1 MALDMRGSKKSLDSN
16 PSKKNVDIDL
26 QWIKDNEVFEKSR
39 INKAQYDTSS
49 YDSMITELD
58 KSNNSLSRQ
67 VIRKMEEELL
77 AVIHDACNNNA
88 ISFANDRLIELK
100 NKYGNFFDNMTPPIS
115 SLSYDQQNI
124 DLNTG
129 EIAKNI
135 GHSNFEDGRYLTQL
149 ISDDLLDSF
158 AIFFNAK
165 NVDKEIKDDVASKLS
180 EENRKN
186 ILLHLLKL
194 FNKENS
200 WYKPKHNNIPFNEGS
215 FLDGVGSILLGSS
228 KIQNKY
234 DIATLITFMDSCE
247 YFKMDNLPEL
257 VVYYKRLLSQ
267 PNYLKAYD
275 EFFNGLDQDM
285 INNITSNQTKHSF
298 EINADIKNFILKDM
312 PSDLTKLEKAI
323 YIYSKLCKILD
334 YDMEYYNDNAN
345 KKFIA
350 EESISDVDL
359 SNNNVVCYT
368 FSYIYSGLL
377 REIGIDQIKEAKI
390 NKGEFVN
397 KHASVEFVV
406 DNIVIMADS
415 THAGA
420 EIGDLT
426 TLKVENKINGLR
438 CSQFNIEKQN
448 KVNQAKKKVEM
459 ILEKEKTD
467 EETNYFLPSQE
478 KLDSMTSI
486 DKYILFNDLV
496 AATPLTG
503 VSLLGYIQVLKDRL
517 NLYIITKV
525 EKDLDQ
531 NDLIINIKMRPL
543 GVEKTYFENV
553 AISYKINARN
563 KEIIY
568 NGSNFVNGL
577 SNHFVPSSRRQLK
590 KTFDY

>member
-16 PSKKNVDIDL
+16 PSKNNVDIDL
-26 QWIKDNEVFEKSR
+26 QWFKDNEVFEKSK

-67 VIRKMEEELL
+67 DIRKMEDELL
-77 AVIHDACNNNA
+77 SLIHDASNNNA

-100 NKYGNFFDNMTPPIS
+100 NKYGNFFDNMTSPIS
-115 SLSYDQQNI
+115 SLSYGQQNI

-149 ISDDLLDSF
+149 ISDDLLVSF

-200 WYKPKHNNIPFNEGS
+200 WYKPKHNNIPFNEVS
-215 FLDGVGSILLGSS
+215 FLDSVGSILLGKD

-234 DIATLITFMDSCE
+234 DVATLITFMDSCE

-345 KKFIA
+345 KRFIA

-459 ILEKEKTD
+459 ILEKEKID

-543 GVEKTYFENV
+543 GVEKTYFENA

-577 SNHFVPSSRRQLK
+577 SNHSVPSSRRQL
-590 KTFDY
+590 

>member
-16 PSKKNVDIDL
+16 PSKNNVDIDL

-67 VIRKMEEELL
+67 DIRKMEEELL
-77 AVIHDACNNNA
+77 AVIHDASNNNA
-88 ISFANDRLIELK
+88 ISFANERLIELK
-100 NKYGNFFDNMTPPIS
+100 NKYGDFFDHMTPPVS
-115 SLSYDQQNI
+115 SLSYGQQNI
-124 DLNTG
+124 DLNTR
-129 EIAKNI
+129 EIAGII

-267 PNYLKAYD
+267 PNYLEAYD
-275 EFFNGLDQDM
+275 KFFNELDQDM

-298 EINADIKNFILKDM
+298 EINADIKNFVLKDM
-312 PSDLTKLEKAI
+312 LSDLTKLEKAI

-478 KLDSMTSI
+478 RLDSMTSI

-531 NDLIINIKMRPL
+531 NDLIINIKMKPL
-543 GVEKTYFENV
+543 GVEKTYFENA

-568 NGSNFVNGL
+568 NGSNFVNRL
-577 SNHFVPSSRRQLK
+577 SNNSVPSSRRQL
-590 KTFDY
+590 

>member
-16 PSKKNVDIDL
+16 PSKNNVDIDL
-26 QWIKDNEVFEKSR
+26 QWFKDNEVFEKSK

-67 VIRKMEEELL
+67 DIRKMEDELL
-77 AVIHDACNNNA
+77 SLIHDASNNNA

-100 NKYGNFFDNMTPPIS
+100 NKYGNFFDNMTSPIS
-115 SLSYDQQNI
+115 SLSYGQQNI

-149 ISDDLLDSF
+149 ISDDLLVSF

-200 WYKPKHNNIPFNEGS
+200 WYKPKHNNIPFNEVS
-215 FLDGVGSILLGSS
+215 FLDSVGSILLGKD

-234 DIATLITFMDSCE
+234 DVATLITFMDSCE

-345 KKFIA
+345 KRFIA

-397 KHASVEFVV
+397 KHASVEFIV

-459 ILEKEKTD
+459 ILEKEKID

-577 SNHFVPSSRRQLK
+577 SNHSVPSSRRQL
-590 KTFDY
+590 

>member
-16 PSKKNVDIDL
+16 PSKNNVDIDL

-67 VIRKMEEELL
+67 DIRKMEEELL
-77 AVIHDACNNNA
+77 AVIHDASNNNA
-88 ISFANDRLIELK
+88 ISFANERLIELK
-100 NKYGNFFDNMTPPIS
+100 NKYGDFFDHMTPPVS
-115 SLSYDQQNI
+115 SLSYGQQNI
-124 DLNTG
+124 DLNTR
-129 EIAKNI
+129 EIAGII

-267 PNYLKAYD
+267 PNYLEAYD
-275 EFFNGLDQDM
+275 KFFNELDQDM

-298 EINADIKNFILKDM
+298 EINADIKNFVLKDM

-415 THAGA
+415 TLAGA

-478 KLDSMTSI
+478 RLDSMTSI

-531 NDLIINIKMRPL
+531 NDLIINIKMKPL
-543 GVEKTYFENV
+543 GVEKTYFENA

-568 NGSNFVNGL
+568 NGSNFVNRL
-577 SNHFVPSSRRQLK
+577 SNNSVSSSGR
-590 KTFDY
+590 

>member
-1 MALDMRGSKKSLDSN
+1 MAVDMRGSKKRLDSDS
-16 PSKKNVDIDL
+16 SKNNVDIDI
-26 QWIKDNEVFEKSR
+26 QWIKANEVFEKSR
-39 INKAQYDTSS
+39 INNAQYDTSS

-67 VIRKMEEELL
+67 DIRKMEEELL
-77 AVIHDACNNNA
+77 AVIHDASNNNA
-88 ISFANDRLIELK
+88 ISFANERLIELK
-100 NKYGNFFDNMTPPIS
+100 NEYGDFDNLTPPIS
-115 SLSYDQQNI
+115 SLSYGQQNI
-124 DLNTG
+124 DFNTR
-129 EIAKNI
+129 EISENI

-149 ISDDLLDSF
+149 ISNDLLDSF

-186 ILLHLLKL
+186 ILLHLLEL

-200 WYKPKHNNIPFNEGS
+200 WYKPKHNNIPFNEVS
-215 FLDGVGSILLGSS
+215 FLDGVGSILLGED
-228 KIQNKY
+228 KIQNMY
-234 DIATLITFMDSCE
+234 DVATLITFMDSCE
-247 YFKMDNLPEL
+247 YFKMNNLPEL

-267 PNYLKAYD
+267 PNYLEAYD

-285 INNITSNQTKHSF
+285 INSITSNQTKHSF
-298 EINADIKNFILKDM
+298 EINADIKNFVLKDM

-334 YDMEYYNDNAN
+334 YDMEYYNDNGN
-345 KKFIA
+345 RKFIA

-359 SNNNVVCYT
+359 SNNRVVCYT

-377 REIGIDQIKEAKI
+377 REIGLDQIKEAKI

-397 KHASVEFVV
+397 RHASVEYIV
-406 DNIVIMADS
+406 DNIAIMADS

-426 TLKVENKINGLR
+426 TLKVENRINGLR
-438 CSQFNIEKQN
+438 CSQFDIEKQN

-467 EETNYFLPSQE
+467 EEANYFLPSQE

-517 NLYIITKV
+517 NLYIITSV
-525 EKDLDQ
+525 EKDLNQ
-531 NDLIINIKMRPL
+531 NDLIINIKMMPL
-543 GVEKTYFENV
+543 GIEKTYFEK
-553 AISYKINARN
+553 AIISYKINARN

-568 NGSNFVNGL
+568 NGSNFVDGL
-577 SNHFVPSSRRQLK
+577 SNNFVPNSGR
-590 KTFDY
+590 

>member
-16 PSKKNVDIDL
+16 PSKNNVDIDL
-26 QWIKDNEVFEKSR
+26 QWIKDNEVFEKSK
-39 INKAQYDTSS
+39 INKAQYDISS

-67 VIRKMEEELL
+67 DIRKMEEELL
-77 AVIHDACNNNA
+77 ALIHDASNNNA

-200 WYKPKHNNIPFNEGS
+200 WYKPKHNNIPFNEVS
-215 FLDGVGSILLGSS
+215 FLDGVGSILLGKG
-228 KIQNKY
+228 KIQNEY
-234 DIATLITFMDSCE
+234 DVATLITFMDSCE

-267 PNYLKAYD
+267 PNYLEAYD
-275 EFFNGLDQDM
+275 KFFNELDQDM

-298 EINADIKNFILKDM
+298 EINADIKNFVLKDM

-543 GVEKTYFENV
+543 GVEKTYFENA

-577 SNHFVPSSRRQLK
+577 SNHSVPSSRRQL
-590 KTFDY
+590 

>member
-26 QWIKDNEVFEKSR
+26 QWIKDNEVFEKSK

-67 VIRKMEEELL
+67 DIRKMEEELL

-194 FNKENS
+194 FNNENS

-267 PNYLKAYD
+267 PNYLEAYD
-275 EFFNGLDQDM
+275 KFFNELDQDM

-298 EINADIKNFILKDM
+298 EINADIKNFVLKDM

-345 KKFIA
+345 KKFVA

-543 GVEKTYFENV
+543 GVEKTYFENA

-577 SNHFVPSSRRQLK
+577 SNHSVPSSRRQL
-590 KTFDY
+590 

>member
-16 PSKKNVDIDL
+16 PSKNNVDIDL
-26 QWIKDNEVFEKSR
+26 QWIKDNEVFEKSK

-67 VIRKMEEELL
+67 DIRKMEDELL
-77 AVIHDACNNNA
+77 SLIHDASNNNA

-100 NKYGNFFDNMTPPIS
+100 NKYGNFFDNMTSPIS
-115 SLSYDQQNI
+115 SLSYGQQNI

-200 WYKPKHNNIPFNEGS
+200 WYKPKHNNIPFNEVS
-215 FLDGVGSILLGSS
+215 FLDGVGSILLGKD

-234 DIATLITFMDSCE
+234 DVATLITFMDSCE

-298 EINADIKNFILKDM
+298 EINTDIKNFILKDM

-345 KKFIA
+345 KRFIA

-459 ILEKEKTD
+459 ILEKEKID

-543 GVEKTYFENV
+543 GVEKTYFENA

-577 SNHFVPSSRRQLK
+577 SNHSVPSSRRQL
-590 KTFDY
+590 

>member
-16 PSKKNVDIDL
+16 SSKNNVDIDL
-26 QWIKDNEVFEKSR
+26 QWIKDNEVFEKSI
-39 INKAQYDTSS
+39 INKTQYDTSS

-67 VIRKMEEELL
+67 DIRKMEEELL
-77 AVIHDACNNNA
+77 ALIHDASNNNA
-88 ISFANDRLIELK
+88 ISFANDRLIDLK
-100 NKYGNFFDNMTPPIS
+100 NKYVNFFDNMTSPIS
-115 SLSYDQQNI
+115 SLSYGQQNI

-165 NVDKEIKDDVASKLS
+165 NVDKEIKDDVDSKLS

-200 WYKPKHNNIPFNEGS
+200 WYKPKHNNIPFNEVS
-215 FLDGVGSILLGSS
+215 FLDGVGSILLGKD
-228 KIQNKY
+228 KIQNEY
-234 DIATLITFMDSCE
+234 DVATLITFMDSCE

-267 PNYLKAYD
+267 PNYLEAYD

-377 REIGIDQIKEAKI
+377 REIGIGQIKEAKI

-397 KHASVEFVV
+397 KHASVEFIV

-459 ILEKEKTD
+459 ILEKEKTN

-543 GVEKTYFENV
+543 GVEKTYFENA

-577 SNHFVPSSRRQLK
+577 SNHSVPSSRRQL
-590 KTFDY
+590 

>member
-16 PSKKNVDIDL
+16 PSKNNVDIDL

-67 VIRKMEEELL
+67 DIRKMEEELL
-77 AVIHDACNNNA
+77 AVIHDASNNNA
-88 ISFANDRLIELK
+88 ISFANERLIELK
-100 NKYGNFFDNMTPPIS
+100 NKYGDFFDHMTPPVS
-115 SLSYDQQNI
+115 SLSYGQQNI
-124 DLNTG
+124 DLNTR

-200 WYKPKHNNIPFNEGS
+200 WYKPKHNNIPFNEVS
-215 FLDGVGSILLGSS
+215 FLDGVGSILLGKD

-234 DIATLITFMDSCE
+234 DVATLITFMDSCE

-257 VVYYKRLLSQ
+257 VIYYKRLLSQ

-298 EINADIKNFILKDM
+298 EINTDIKNFILKDM

-478 KLDSMTSI
+478 RLDSMTSI

-543 GVEKTYFENV
+543 GVEKTYFENA

-577 SNHFVPSSRRQLK
+577 SNHSVSSSGR
-590 KTFDY
+590 

>member
-16 PSKKNVDIDL
+16 PSKNNVDIDL
-26 QWIKDNEVFEKSR
+26 QWIKDNEVFEKSI

-49 YDSMITELD
+49 YDSMIAELD

-67 VIRKMEEELL
+67 NIRKMEEELL
-77 AVIHDACNNNA
+77 AVIHDASNNNA

-115 SLSYDQQNI
+115 SLSYGQQNI

-135 GHSNFEDGRYLTQL
+135 WHSNFEDGRYLTQL

-200 WYKPKHNNIPFNEGS
+200 WYKPKHNNIPFNEVS
-215 FLDGVGSILLGSS
+215 FLDSVEAILLGKD
-228 KIQNKY
+228 KIQNEY
-234 DIATLITFMDSCE
+234 DVATLITFMDSCE

-267 PNYLKAYD
+267 PNYLEAYD

-415 THAGA
+415 TLAGA

-478 KLDSMTSI
+478 RLDSMTSI

-543 GVEKTYFENV
+543 GVEKTYFENA

-577 SNHFVPSSRRQLK
+577 SNHSVSSSGR
-590 KTFDY
+590 

>member
-67 VIRKMEEELL
+67 DIRKMEEELL

-165 NVDKEIKDDVASKLS
+165 NVDKEMKDDVASKLS

-267 PNYLKAYD
+267 PNYLEAYD

-577 SNHFVPSSRRQLK
+577 SNHFVPSSRRQL
-590 KTFDY
+590 

>member
-26 QWIKDNEVFEKSR
+26 QWIKDNEVFEKSK

-67 VIRKMEEELL
+67 DIRKMEEELL

-234 DIATLITFMDSCE
+234 DVATLITFMDSCE

-267 PNYLKAYD
+267 PNYLEAYD
-275 EFFNGLDQDM
+275 KFFNELDQDM

-298 EINADIKNFILKDM
+298 EINTDIKNFVLKDM

-377 REIGIDQIKEAKI
+377 REIGIDQIKKAKI

-397 KHASVEFVV
+397 KHASVEFIV

-459 ILEKEKTD
+459 ILEKEKTE

-478 KLDSMTSI
+478 RLDSMTSI

-496 AATPLTG
+496 AATPLIG

-531 NDLIINIKMRPL
+531 NDLIINMKMKPL
-543 GVEKTYFENV
+543 GVEKTYFENA

-568 NGSNFVNGL
+568 NGSNFVNRL
-577 SNHFVPSSRRQLK
+577 SNNSVPSSGR
-590 KTFDY
+590 

>member
-16 PSKKNVDIDL
+16 PSKNNVDIDL
-26 QWIKDNEVFEKSR
+26 QWIKDNEVFEKSK
-39 INKAQYDTSS
+39 INKAQYDISS

-67 VIRKMEEELL
+67 DIRKIEEELL
-77 AVIHDACNNNA
+77 ALIHDASNNNA

-115 SLSYDQQNI
+115 SLSYGQQNI
-124 DLNTG
+124 NLNTE

-200 WYKPKHNNIPFNEGS
+200 WYKPKHNNIPFNEVS
-215 FLDGVGSILLGSS
+215 FLDGVGSILLGKG
-228 KIQNKY
+228 KIQNEY
-234 DIATLITFMDSCE
+234 DVATLITFMDSCE

-285 INNITSNQTKHSF
+285 INSITSNQTKHSF

-543 GVEKTYFENV
+543 GVEKTYFENA

-568 NGSNFVNGL
+568 NGSNFVNRL
-577 SNHFVPSSRRQLK
+577 SNNSVPSSGR
-590 KTFDY
+590 

>member
-39 INKAQYDTSS
+39 INKAQYDISS

-67 VIRKMEEELL
+67 DIRKMEEELL
-77 AVIHDACNNNA
+77 ALIHDASNNNA

-115 SLSYDQQNI
+115 SLSYGQQNI
-124 DLNTG
+124 NLNTE

-200 WYKPKHNNIPFNEGS
+200 WYKPKHNNIPFNEVS
-215 FLDGVGSILLGSS
+215 FLDSVEAILLGKD

-234 DIATLITFMDSCE
+234 DVATLITFMDSCE

-298 EINADIKNFILKDM
+298 EINTDIKNFILKDM

-345 KKFIA
+345 KKFIV
-350 EESISDVDL
+350 EKSISDVDL

-397 KHASVEFVV
+397 KHASVEFIV

-543 GVEKTYFENV
+543 GVEKTYFENA

-577 SNHFVPSSRRQLK
+577 SNHSVPSSRRQL
-590 KTFDY
+590 

>member
-16 PSKKNVDIDL
+16 PSKNNVDIDL
-26 QWIKDNEVFEKSR
+26 QWIKDNEVFEKSK

-58 KSNNSLSRQ
+58 KSNNLLSRQ
-67 VIRKMEEELL
+67 DIRKMEEELL
-77 AVIHDACNNNA
+77 AVIHDASNNNA

-100 NKYGNFFDNMTPPIS
+100 NKYGNFFDNMTSPIS
-115 SLSYDQQNI
+115 TLSYNQQNI

-200 WYKPKHNNIPFNEGS
+200 WYKPKHNNIPFNEVS
-215 FLDGVGSILLGSS
+215 FLDGVGAILLGKD

-234 DIATLITFMDSCE
+234 DVATLITFMDSCE

-285 INNITSNQTKHSF
+285 ISNITSNQTKHSF

-312 PSDLTKLEKAI
+312 PSNLTKLEKAI

-334 YDMEYYNDNAN
+334 YDMDYYNDNAN

-377 REIGIDQIKEAKI
+377 REIGIDQIKDAKI

-415 THAGA
+415 TYAGA

-503 VSLLGYIQVLKDRL
+503 VSLLGYIQALKDRL

-531 NDLIINIKMRPL
+531 NDLIINIKMKPL
-543 GVEKTYFENV
+543 GVEKTYFENA

-577 SNHFVPSSRRQLK
+577 SNHSVSSSGR
-590 KTFDY
+590 

>member
-1 MALDMRGSKKSLDSN
+1 MALDMRGSKKSLDSDS
-16 PSKKNVDIDL
+16 SKNNVDIDL
-26 QWIKDNEVFEKSR
+26 QWIKDNEVFEKSK
-39 INKAQYDTSS
+39 INKTQYDTSS

-67 VIRKMEEELL
+67 DIRKMEEELL

-100 NKYGNFFDNMTPPIS
+100 NKYGNFSDNMTPPIS

-267 PNYLKAYD
+267 PNYLEAYD
-275 EFFNGLDQDM
+275 KFFNELDQDM
-285 INNITSNQTKHSF
+285 INNITSNQIKHSF
-298 EINADIKNFILKDM
+298 EINADIKNFVLKDM

-377 REIGIDQIKEAKI
+377 RKIGIDQIKEAKI

-459 ILEKEKTD
+459 ILEKEKTY
-467 EETNYFLPSQE
+467 EETNYILPSQE
-478 KLDSMTSI
+478 RLDSMTSI

-531 NDLIINIKMRPL
+531 NDLIINIKMKPL
-543 GVEKTYFENV
+543 GVEKTYFENA

-568 NGSNFVNGL
+568 NGSNFVNRL
-577 SNHFVPSSRRQLK
+577 SNNSVPSSGR
-590 KTFDY
+590 

>member
-16 PSKKNVDIDL
+16 PSKNNVDIDL
-26 QWIKDNEVFEKSR
+26 QWIKDNEVFEKSI

-49 YDSMITELD
+49 YDSMIAELD

-67 VIRKMEEELL
+67 NIRKMKEDLL
-77 AVIHDACNNNA
+77 ALIHDASNNNA

-100 NKYGNFFDNMTPPIS
+100 NKYWNFFDNMTPPIS
-115 SLSYDQQNI
+115 SLSYGQQNI
-124 DLNTG
+124 DLNTR

-149 ISDDLLDSF
+149 ISDNLLDSF

-200 WYKPKHNNIPFNEGS
+200 WYKPKHNNIPFNEVS
-215 FLDGVGSILLGSS
+215 FLDGVGSILLGKD

-234 DIATLITFMDSCE
+234 DVATLITFMDSCE

-267 PNYLKAYD
+267 PNYLEAYD

-415 THAGA
+415 TLAGA

-478 KLDSMTSI
+478 RLDSMTSI

-543 GVEKTYFENV
+543 GVEKTYFENA

-577 SNHFVPSSRRQLK
+577 SNHSVSSSGR
-590 KTFDY
+590 

>member
-16 PSKKNVDIDL
+16 PSKNNVDIDL
-26 QWIKDNEVFEKSR
+26 QWIKDNEVFEKSK
-39 INKAQYDTSS
+39 INKAQYDISS

-67 VIRKMEEELL
+67 DIRKMEEELL
-77 AVIHDACNNNA
+77 ALIHDASNNNA

-115 SLSYDQQNI
+115 SLSYGQQNI
-124 DLNTG
+124 NLNTE

-200 WYKPKHNNIPFNEGS
+200 WYKPKHNNIPFNEVS
-215 FLDGVGSILLGSS
+215 FLDGVGSILLGKG
-228 KIQNKY
+228 KIQNEY
-234 DIATLITFMDSCE
+234 DVATLITFMDSCE

-285 INNITSNQTKHSF
+285 INSITSNQTKHSF

-478 KLDSMTSI
+478 RLDSMTSI

-503 VSLLGYIQVLKDRL
+503 VSLLGYIQVLKNRL

-531 NDLIINIKMRPL
+531 NDLIINIKMKPL
-543 GVEKTYFENV
+543 GVEKTYFENA

-568 NGSNFVNGL
+568 NGSNFVNRL
-577 SNHFVPSSRRQLK
+577 SNNSVPSSGR
-590 KTFDY
+590 

>member
-1 MALDMRGSKKSLDSN
+1 MALDMRGPKKSLDSN
-16 PSKKNVDIDL
+16 PSKNNVDTDL
-26 QWIKDNEVFEKSR
+26 QWIKDNEVFEKSK

-67 VIRKMEEELL
+67 DIRKMEDELL
-77 AVIHDACNNNA
+77 SLIHDASNNNA

-100 NKYGNFFDNMTPPIS
+100 NKYGNFFDNMTSPIS
-115 SLSYDQQNI
+115 SLSYGQQNI

-200 WYKPKHNNIPFNEGS
+200 WYKPKHNNIPFNEVS
-215 FLDGVGSILLGSS
+215 FLDSVGSILLGKD

-234 DIATLITFMDSCE
+234 DVATLITFMDSCE

-543 GVEKTYFENV
+543 GVEKTYFENA

-577 SNHFVPSSRRQLK
+577 SNHSVSSSGR
-590 KTFDY
+590 

>member
-16 PSKKNVDIDL
+16 PGKNNVDIDL
-26 QWIKDNEVFEKSR
+26 QWIKDNEVFEKSK
-39 INKAQYDTSS
+39 INKAQYDISS

-67 VIRKMEEELL
+67 DIRKMEEELL
-77 AVIHDACNNNA
+77 ALIHDASNNNA

-115 SLSYDQQNI
+115 SLSYGQQNI
-124 DLNTG
+124 NLNTE

-165 NVDKEIKDDVASKLS
+165 NVDKEIKNDVASKLS

-200 WYKPKHNNIPFNEGS
+200 WYKPKHNNIPFNEVS
-215 FLDGVGSILLGSS
+215 FLDGVGSILLGKG
-228 KIQNKY
+228 KIQNEY
-234 DIATLITFMDSCE
+234 DVATLITFMDSCE

-334 YDMEYYNDNAN
+334 YDMDYYNDNAN

-543 GVEKTYFENV
+543 RVEKTYFENA

-577 SNHFVPSSRRQLK
+577 SNHSVPSSRRQL
-590 KTFDY
+590 

>member
-16 PSKKNVDIDL
+16 PSKNNVDIDL
-26 QWIKDNEVFEKSR
+26 QWIKDNEVFEKSK

-67 VIRKMEEELL
+67 DIRKMEDELL
-77 AVIHDACNNNA
+77 SLIHDASNNNA

-100 NKYGNFFDNMTPPIS
+100 NKYGNFFDNMTSPIS
-115 SLSYDQQNI
+115 SLSYGQQNI

-165 NVDKEIKDDVASKLS
+165 NVDKKIKDDVASKLS

-200 WYKPKHNNIPFNEGS
+200 WYKPKHNNIPFNEVS
-215 FLDGVGSILLGSS
+215 FLDGVGSILLGKD

-234 DIATLITFMDSCE
+234 DVATLITFMDSCE

-267 PNYLKAYD
+267 PNYLEAYD

-345 KKFIA
+345 KKFIV

-543 GVEKTYFENV
+543 RVEKTYFENA

-577 SNHFVPSSRRQLK
+577 SNHSVPSSRRQL
-590 KTFDY
+590 

>member
-1 MALDMRGSKKSLDSN
+1 MSLDMRGSKKSLDSN
-16 PSKKNVDIDL
+16 PSKNNVDIDL
-26 QWIKDNEVFEKSR
+26 QWIKDNEVFEKSK

-67 VIRKMEEELL
+67 DIRKMKEDLL
-77 AVIHDACNNNA
+77 ALIHDASNNNA

-100 NKYGNFFDNMTPPIS
+100 NKYWNFFDNMTPPIS
-115 SLSYDQQNI
+115 SLSYGQQNI
-124 DLNTG
+124 DLNTR

-149 ISDDLLDSF
+149 ISDNLLDSF

-200 WYKPKHNNIPFNEGS
+200 WYKPKHNNIPFNEVS
-215 FLDGVGSILLGSS
+215 FLDGVGSILLGKD

-234 DIATLITFMDSCE
+234 DVATLITFMDSCE

-298 EINADIKNFILKDM
+298 EINTDIKNFILKDM

-543 GVEKTYFENV
+543 GVEKTYFENA

-577 SNHFVPSSRRQLK
+577 SNHSVPSSRRQL
-590 KTFDY
+590 

>member
-16 PSKKNVDIDL
+16 PSKNNVDIDL

-67 VIRKMEEELL
+67 DIRKMEEELL
-77 AVIHDACNNNA
+77 AVIHDASNNNA
-88 ISFANDRLIELK
+88 ISFANERLIELK
-100 NKYGNFFDNMTPPIS
+100 NKYGDFFDHMTPPVS
-115 SLSYDQQNI
+115 SLSYGQQNI
-124 DLNTG
+124 DLNTR
-129 EIAKNI
+129 EIAGII

-200 WYKPKHNNIPFNEGS
+200 WYKPKHNNIPFNEES

-267 PNYLKAYD
+267 PNYLETYD
-275 EFFNGLDQDM
+275 KFFNELDQDM

-298 EINADIKNFILKDM
+298 EINADIKNFVLKDM

-377 REIGIDQIKEAKI
+377 RKIGIDQIKEAKI

-478 KLDSMTSI
+478 RLDSMTSI

-531 NDLIINIKMRPL
+531 NDLIINIKMKPL
-543 GVEKTYFENV
+543 GVEKTYFENA

-568 NGSNFVNGL
+568 NGSNFVNRL
-577 SNHFVPSSRRQLK
+577 SNNSVPSSRRQL
-590 KTFDY
+590 

>member
-16 PSKKNVDIDL
+16 PSKNNVDIDL
-26 QWIKDNEVFEKSR
+26 QWIKDNEVFEKSI

-49 YDSMITELD
+49 YDSMIAELD

-67 VIRKMEEELL
+67 DIRKMEEELL
-77 AVIHDACNNNA
+77 AVIHDASNNNA

-115 SLSYDQQNI
+115 SLSYGQQNI
-124 DLNTG
+124 DLNTE

-135 GHSNFEDGRYLTQL
+135 GYSNFEDGRYLTQL

-200 WYKPKHNNIPFNEGS
+200 WYKPKHNNIPFNEVS
-215 FLDGVGSILLGSS
+215 FLDGVGSILLGKD

-234 DIATLITFMDSCE
+234 DVATLITFMDSCE
-247 YFKMDNLPEL
+247 YFKMNNLPEL

-267 PNYLKAYD
+267 PNYLEAYD

-397 KHASVEFVV
+397 KHASVEFIV

-459 ILEKEKTD
+459 ILEKEKTN

-531 NDLIINIKMRPL
+531 NDLVINIKMRPL
-543 GVEKTYFENV
+543 GVEKTYFENA

-577 SNHFVPSSRRQLK
+577 SNNSVPSSRRQL
-590 KTFDY
+590 

>member
-1 MALDMRGSKKSLDSN
+1 MALDMRGSKKSLDSDS
-16 PSKKNVDIDL
+16 SKNNVDIDL
-26 QWIKDNEVFEKSR
+26 QWIKDNEVFEKSK
-39 INKAQYDTSS
+39 INKAQYDSSS

-67 VIRKMEEELL
+67 DIRKMEEELL
-77 AVIHDACNNNA
+77 AVIHDASNNNA
-88 ISFANDRLIELK
+88 ISFANERLIELK
-100 NKYGNFFDNMTPPIS
+100 NKYGDFFDHMTPPVS
-115 SLSYDQQNI
+115 SLSYGQQNI
-124 DLNTG
+124 DLNTR
-129 EIAKNI
+129 EIAGII

-200 WYKPKHNNIPFNEGS
+200 WYKPKHNNIPFNEES

-267 PNYLKAYD
+267 PNYLEAYD
-275 EFFNGLDQDM
+275 KFFNELDQDM

-298 EINADIKNFILKDM
+298 EINADIKNFVLKDM

-415 THAGA
+415 TLAGA

-478 KLDSMTSI
+478 RLDSMTSI

-531 NDLIINIKMRPL
+531 NDLIINIKMKPL
-543 GVEKTYFENV
+543 GVEKTYFENA

-568 NGSNFVNGL
+568 NGSNFVNRL
-577 SNHFVPSSRRQLK
+577 SNNSVPSSGR
-590 KTFDY
+590 

>member
-16 PSKKNVDIDL
+16 PSKNNVNIDL
-26 QWIKDNEVFEKSR
+26 QWIKDNEVFEKPI

-67 VIRKMEEELL
+67 DIRKMEEELL
-77 AVIHDACNNNA
+77 AVIHDASNNNA

-115 SLSYDQQNI
+115 SLSYGQQNI
-124 DLNTG
+124 DLNTE

-165 NVDKEIKDDVASKLS
+165 NVDKKIKDDVASKLS

-200 WYKPKHNNIPFNEGS
+200 WYKPKHNNIPFNEVS
-215 FLDGVGSILLGSS
+215 FLDSVGSILLGKD

-234 DIATLITFMDSCE
+234 DVATLITFMDSCE

-285 INNITSNQTKHSF
+285 INSITSNQTKHSF

-312 PSDLTKLEKAI
+312 PSDLTKLEKTI

-350 EESISDVDL
+350 EESISDVGL

-459 ILEKEKTD
+459 ILEKEKID

-543 GVEKTYFENV
+543 GVEKTYFENA

-577 SNHFVPSSRRQLK
+577 SNHSVPSSRRQL
-590 KTFDY
+590 

>member
-1 MALDMRGSKKSLDSN
+1 MSLDMRGSKKSLDSN
-16 PSKKNVDIDL
+16 PSKNNVDIDL
-26 QWIKDNEVFEKSR
+26 QWIKDNEVFEKSK

-67 VIRKMEEELL
+67 DIRKMEEDLL
-77 AVIHDACNNNA
+77 ALIHDASNNNA

-100 NKYGNFFDNMTPPIS
+100 NKYWNFFDNMTPPIS
-115 SLSYDQQNI
+115 SLSYGQQNI
-124 DLNTG
+124 DLNTR

-149 ISDDLLDSF
+149 ISDNLLDSF

-200 WYKPKHNNIPFNEGS
+200 WYKPKHNNIPFNEVS
-215 FLDGVGSILLGSS
+215 FLDGVGSILLGKD

-234 DIATLITFMDSCE
+234 DVATLITFMDSCE

-298 EINADIKNFILKDM
+298 EINTDIKNFILKDM

-543 GVEKTYFENV
+543 GVEKTYFENA

-577 SNHFVPSSRRQLK
+577 SNHSVPSSRRQL
-590 KTFDY
+590 

>member
-16 PSKKNVDIDL
+16 PSKNNVDIDL
-26 QWIKDNEVFEKSR
+26 QWIKDNEVFEKSK

-67 VIRKMEEELL
+67 DIRKMEEELL
-77 AVIHDACNNNA
+77 AVIHDASNNNA
-88 ISFANDRLIELK
+88 ISFANERLIELK
-100 NKYGNFFDNMTPPIS
+100 NKYGDFFDHMTLPVS
-115 SLSYDQQNI
+115 SLSYGQQNI
-124 DLNTG
+124 DLNTR
-129 EIAKNI
+129 EIAGNI

-200 WYKPKHNNIPFNEGS
+200 WYKPKHTSIPFNEGS

-234 DIATLITFMDSCE
+234 DVATLITFMDSCE

-267 PNYLKAYD
+267 PNYLEAYD
-275 EFFNGLDQDM
+275 KFFNELDQDM

-298 EINADIKNFILKDM
+298 EINADIKNFVLKDM

-459 ILEKEKTD
+459 ILEKDKKDEKV
-467 EETNYFLPSQE
+467 NYFLPSQE

-525 EKDLDQ
+525 EKDLDR
-531 NDLIINIKMRPL
+531 NDLIINIKMKPL
-543 GVEKTYFENV
+543 GVEKTYFENA

-568 NGSNFVNGL
+568 NGSNFVNRL
-577 SNHFVPSSRRQLK
+577 SNNSVPSSGR
-590 KTFDY
+590 

>member
-16 PSKKNVDIDL
+16 PSKNNVDIDL
-26 QWIKDNEVFEKSR
+26 QWIKDNEVFEKSK

-67 VIRKMEEELL
+67 YIRKMEEELL

-158 AIFFNAK
+158 VIFFNAK

-267 PNYLKAYD
+267 PNYLEAYD
-275 EFFNGLDQDM
+275 KFFNELDQDM

-298 EINADIKNFILKDM
+298 EINADIKNFVLKDM

-478 KLDSMTSI
+478 RLDSMTSI

-531 NDLIINIKMRPL
+531 NDLIINIKMKPL
-543 GVEKTYFENV
+543 GVEKTYFENA

-568 NGSNFVNGL
+568 NGSNFVNRL
-577 SNHFVPSSRRQLK
+577 SNNSVPSSRRQL
-590 KTFDY
+590 

>member
-16 PSKKNVDIDL
+16 PSKNNVNIDL
-26 QWIKDNEVFEKSR
+26 QWIKDNEVFEKSI

-67 VIRKMEEELL
+67 DIRKMEEELL
-77 AVIHDACNNNA
+77 AVIHDASNNNA

-115 SLSYDQQNI
+115 SLSYGQQNI
-124 DLNTG
+124 DLNTE

-165 NVDKEIKDDVASKLS
+165 NVDKKIKDDVASKLS

-200 WYKPKHNNIPFNEGS
+200 WYKPKHNNIPFNEVS
-215 FLDGVGSILLGSS
+215 FLDSVGSILLGKD

-234 DIATLITFMDSCE
+234 DVATLITFMDSCE

-285 INNITSNQTKHSF
+285 INSITSNQTKHSF

-334 YDMEYYNDNAN
+334 YDMDYYNDNAN

-543 GVEKTYFENV
+543 RVEKTYFENA

-577 SNHFVPSSRRQLK
+577 SNHSVPSSRRQL
-590 KTFDY
+590 

>member
-16 PSKKNVDIDL
+16 PSKNNVDIDL
-26 QWIKDNEVFEKSR
+26 QWIKDNEVFEKSK

-67 VIRKMEEELL
+67 DIRKMEDELL
-77 AVIHDACNNNA
+77 SLIHDASNNNA

-100 NKYGNFFDNMTPPIS
+100 NKYGNFFDNMTSPIS
-115 SLSYDQQNI
+115 SLSYGQQNI

-200 WYKPKHNNIPFNEGS
+200 WYKPKHNNIPFNEVS
-215 FLDGVGSILLGSS
+215 FLDGVGSILLGKD

-234 DIATLITFMDSCE
+234 DVATLITFMDSCE

-298 EINADIKNFILKDM
+298 EINTDIKNFILKDM

-397 KHASVEFVV
+397 KHASVEFIV

-459 ILEKEKTD
+459 ILEKEKID

-577 SNHFVPSSRRQLK
+577 SNHSVPSSRRQL
-590 KTFDY
+590 

>member
-16 PSKKNVDIDL
+16 PSKNNVDIDL
-26 QWIKDNEVFEKSR
+26 QWIKDNEVFEKSK
-39 INKAQYDTSS
+39 INKAQYDISS

-67 VIRKMEEELL
+67 DIRKMEEELL
-77 AVIHDACNNNA
+77 ALIHDASNNNA

-115 SLSYDQQNI
+115 SLSYGQQNI
-124 DLNTG
+124 NLNTE

-165 NVDKEIKDDVASKLS
+165 NVDKELKDDVASKLS

-200 WYKPKHNNIPFNEGS
+200 WYKPKHNNIPFNEVS
-215 FLDGVGSILLGSS
+215 FLDGVGSILLGKG
-228 KIQNKY
+228 KIQNDY
-234 DIATLITFMDSCE
+234 DVATLITFMDSCE

-285 INNITSNQTKHSF
+285 INSITSNQTKHSF

-543 GVEKTYFENV
+543 GVEKTYFENA

-577 SNHFVPSSRRQLK
+577 SNHSVPSSRRQL
-590 KTFDY
+590 

>member
-16 PSKKNVDIDL
+16 PSKNNVDIDL
-26 QWIKDNEVFEKSR
+26 QWIKDNEVFEKSK

-67 VIRKMEEELL
+67 DIRKMEDELL
-77 AVIHDACNNNA
+77 SLIHDASNNNA

-100 NKYGNFFDNMTPPIS
+100 NKYGNFFDNMTSPIS
-115 SLSYDQQNI
+115 SLSYGQQNI

-165 NVDKEIKDDVASKLS
+165 NVDKKIKDDVASKLS

-200 WYKPKHNNIPFNEGS
+200 WYKPKHNNIPFNEVS
-215 FLDGVGSILLGSS
+215 FLDGVGSILLGKD

-234 DIATLITFMDSCE
+234 DVATLITFMDSCE

-267 PNYLKAYD
+267 PNYLEAYD

-377 REIGIDQIKEAKI
+377 REIGIDHIKEAKI

-397 KHASVEFVV
+397 KHASVEFIV

-459 ILEKEKTD
+459 ILEKEKTN
-467 EETNYFLPSQE
+467 EETNYFLLSQE

-543 GVEKTYFENV
+543 GVEKTYFENM

-577 SNHFVPSSRRQLK
+577 FNNSVSSSRR
-590 KTFDY
+590 

>member
-16 PSKKNVDIDL
+16 PSKNNVDIDL
-26 QWIKDNEVFEKSR
+26 QWIKDNEVFEKSK
-39 INKAQYDTSS
+39 INKAQYDISS

-67 VIRKMEEELL
+67 DIRKMEEELL
-77 AVIHDACNNNA
+77 ALIHDASNNNA

-115 SLSYDQQNI
+115 SLSYGQQNI
-124 DLNTG
+124 NLNTE

-200 WYKPKHNNIPFNEGS
+200 WYKPKHNNIPFNEVS
-215 FLDGVGSILLGSS
+215 FLDGVGSILLGKG
-228 KIQNKY
+228 KIQNEY
-234 DIATLITFMDSCE
+234 DVATLITFMDSCE

-285 INNITSNQTKHSF
+285 INSITSNQTKHSF

-543 GVEKTYFENV
+543 GVEKTYFENA

-577 SNHFVPSSRRQLK
+577 SNHSVPSSRRQL
-590 KTFDY
+590 

>member
-16 PSKKNVDIDL
+16 PSKNNVDIDL
-26 QWIKDNEVFEKSR
+26 QWIKDNEVFEKSK

-67 VIRKMEEELL
+67 DIRKMEDELL
-77 AVIHDACNNNA
+77 SLIHDASNNNA

-100 NKYGNFFDNMTPPIS
+100 NKYGNFFDNMTSPIS
-115 SLSYDQQNI
+115 SLSYGQQNI

-165 NVDKEIKDDVASKLS
+165 NVDKKIKDDVASKLS

-200 WYKPKHNNIPFNEGS
+200 WYKPKHNNIPFNEVS
-215 FLDGVGSILLGSS
+215 FLDGVGSILLGKD

-234 DIATLITFMDSCE
+234 DVATLITFMDSCE

-298 EINADIKNFILKDM
+298 EINTDIKNFILKDM

-334 YDMEYYNDNAN
+334 YDMDYYNDNAN

-448 KVNQAKKKVEM
+448 KVNQAKKKVEI

-467 EETNYFLPSQE
+467 EEANYFLPSQE

-525 EKDLDQ
+525 EKDSDQ

-543 GVEKTYFENV
+543 GVEKTYFENA

-568 NGSNFVNGL
+568 NGSNFVDGL
-577 SNHFVPSSRRQLK
+577 SNNFVPSSGR
-590 KTFDY
+590 

>member
-16 PSKKNVDIDL
+16 PSKNNVDIDL
-26 QWIKDNEVFEKSR
+26 QWIKDNEVFEKSK
-39 INKAQYDTSS
+39 INKAQYDISS

-67 VIRKMEEELL
+67 DIRKIEEELL
-77 AVIHDACNNNA
+77 ALIHDASNNNA

-115 SLSYDQQNI
+115 SLSYGQQNI
-124 DLNTG
+124 NLNTE

-200 WYKPKHNNIPFNEGS
+200 WYKPKHNNIPFNEVS
-215 FLDGVGSILLGSS
+215 FLDGVGSILLGKG
-228 KIQNKY
+228 KIQNEY
-234 DIATLITFMDSCE
+234 DVATLITFMDSCE

-285 INNITSNQTKHSF
+285 INSITSNQTKHSF

-478 KLDSMTSI
+478 RLDSMTSI

-531 NDLIINIKMRPL
+531 NDLIINIKMKPL
-543 GVEKTYFENV
+543 GVEKTYFENA

-568 NGSNFVNGL
+568 NGSNFVNRL
-577 SNHFVPSSRRQLK
+577 SNNSVPSSRRQL
-590 KTFDY
+590 

>member
-16 PSKKNVDIDL
+16 PSKNNVDIDL
-26 QWIKDNEVFEKSR
+26 QWIKDNEVFEKSI

-49 YDSMITELD
+49 YDSMIAELD

-67 VIRKMEEELL
+67 DIRKMEEELL
-77 AVIHDACNNNA
+77 AVIHDASNNNA

-115 SLSYDQQNI
+115 SLSYGQQNI
-124 DLNTG
+124 DLNTE

-200 WYKPKHNNIPFNEGS
+200 WYKPKHNNIPFNEVS
-215 FLDGVGSILLGSS
+215 FLDGVGSILLGKD

-234 DIATLITFMDSCE
+234 DVATLITFMDSCE
-247 YFKMDNLPEL
+247 YFKMNNLPEL

-267 PNYLKAYD
+267 PNYLEAYD

-397 KHASVEFVV
+397 KHASVEFIV

-459 ILEKEKTD
+459 ILEKEKTN

-531 NDLIINIKMRPL
+531 NDLVINIKMRPL
-543 GVEKTYFENV
+543 GVEKTYFENA

-577 SNHFVPSSRRQLK
+577 SNNSVPSSRRQL
-590 KTFDY
+590 